1 MASFGCRTVEVT
13 GHHEV
18 DGHTMYVIE
27 GTAGD
32 ASWRAEKR
40 LVELRALHDRVVE
53 SLGRPRYD
61 TLFAGA
67 CFASRGGLP
76 GTTGKLNCWCKRLF
90 ESLGDVPDE
99 LRAFVFESLG
109 APRENL
115 IRDQS
120 ASMQRCVDGT
130 GVEAIAKDVPRLA
143 RRCAF
148 VDDSSLDPPTD
159 ATPLAATAALIAGIA
174 TLCDEPRLAARVA
187 ELGSAAGGEAAQ
199 DHVAQLVGQWLEREL
214 GGSASLRVLSL
225 VHQGVILVCMEALRL
240 RGPLV
245 GLWTRDSRDASG
257 WQLEFARR
265 GVGEGRELV
274 VRHLRTE
281 HSVDTVPGASPA
293 DHWEFSWSVSVAL
306 SADAATVREATLEV
320 NRIDFAPTCSET
332 KRAEIQSA
340 FAPYMKP
347 QVPLVWTVNE
357 ATGALERLPSPSKAN
372 AAGVAAGDL
381 PAS

>member
-1 MASFGCRTVEVT
+1 MSSFARQPPAYTVGVT
-13 GHHEV
+13 GHHEA

-27 GTAGD
+27 GTAPGD
-32 ASWRAEKR
+32 ASWRSLKR
-40 LVELRALHDRVVE
+40 LVELRALHDHVVE
-53 SLGRPRYD
+53 TLGRARYD

-67 CFASRGGLP
+67 TFASRGGLP
-76 GTTGKLNCWCKRLF
+76 GTTGKLNCWCRRLF

-130 GVEAIAKDVPRLA
+130 GPEAIAKDVPRLA
-143 RRCAF
+143 RRCSF
-148 VDDSSLDPPTD
+148 VDNASLDPPKD
-159 ATPLAATAALIAGIA
+159 ATPLEATAALIAGIA
-174 TLCDEPRLAARVA
+174 TLCDEPRLASRIS

-199 DHVAQLVGQWLEREL
+199 DHVAQVIGQWMETEL

-240 RGPLV
+240 RGPLI
-245 GLWTRDSRDASG
+245 GLWTRDARDASG
-257 WQLEFARR
+257 WRVEFARR
-265 GVGEGRELV
+265 GTDEGQELV

-293 DHWEFSWSVSVAL
+293 DHWEFAWSVSVVL
-306 SADAATVREATLEV
+306 SADAAKVREATLEV
-320 NRIDFAPTCSET
+320 NRVDFAPTCSEK
-332 KRAEIQSA
+332 KRSEIQSA
-340 FAPYMKP
+340 FAPFMAPKVRHY
-347 QVPLVWTVNE
+347 WTVDE
-357 ATGALERLPSPSKAN
+357 ATGALERLPSPAKPG
-372 AAGVAAGDL
+372 AAAR
-381 PAS
+381 S